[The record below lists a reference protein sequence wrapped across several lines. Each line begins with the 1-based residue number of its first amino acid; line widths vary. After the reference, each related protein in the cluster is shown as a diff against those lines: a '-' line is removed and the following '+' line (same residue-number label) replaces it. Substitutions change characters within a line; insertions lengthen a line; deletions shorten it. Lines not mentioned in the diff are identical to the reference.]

1 MPSATSV
8 ADIRM
13 QAGRLCR
20 IVAAGAIVL
29 WVLLVLERFG
39 APTADLL
46 QHGGDA
52 GLCHVFA
59 LRLLEACPQAI
70 YLIAL
75 EWTRR
80 ALAGFARGDLFAPT
94 VAHMLDRVGAT
105 LALGAVV
112 ELVLV
117 PAAQRLLG
125 SNPGYW
131 IAFDVSALVLAAIG
145 LSLSVV
151 ARVLQRAADLQTE
164 LDEIF

>member
-1 MPSATSV
+1 MASATSV

-20 IVAAGAIVL
+20 IVAGGAVVL

-39 APTADLL
+39 QPAAALL

-52 GLCHVFA
+52 ATWHVIA
-59 LRLLEACPQAI
+59 LRLIEACPQAI

-80 ALAGFARGDLFAPT
+80 ALAGFARGDLFTPT
-94 VAHMLDRVGAT
+94 VARMLDRVGAT
-105 LALGAVV
+105 LVLGAFV
-112 ELVLV
+112 ELFLV
-117 PAAQRLLG
+117 PAAQRLLE

-151 ARVLQRAADLQTE
+151 ARVLRRAAELQTE

>member
-1 MPSATSV
+1 MTPATSV
-8 ADIRM
+8 ADIRR

-20 IVAAGAIVL
+20 IVTGGALAL

-39 APTADLL
+39 SPVATLL

-52 GLCHVFA
+52 ATWHAFA
-59 LRLLEACPQAI
+59 LRLIEACPQAI
-70 YLIAL
+70 DLIAL

-94 VAHMLDRVGAT
+94 VAQMLDRVGAT
-105 LALGAVV
+105 LALGAFV

-125 SNPGYW
+125 SDPGYW

-151 ARVLQRAADLQTE
+151 ARVLQRAAELQTE